1 ALGPAS
7 SGKLESR
14 EAISNAV
21 DSVVQ
26 LLEIPEH

>member
-1 ALGPAS
+1 AS
-7 SGKLESR
+7 SGKLENH

>member
-1 ALGPAS
+1 S
-7 SGKLESR
+7 SGKLENH